1 MQRAMDLGRYRHLRL
16 GRCGRVLTI
25 ALNRPDQLNAVDGL
39 MHEELADV
47 FLEAE
52 ADPDSDVVVLTGEGR
67 AFSAGGDLAWLE
79 ASTRDGAPGPSAVE
93 GKRIVHGLLDMEKPV
108 IARVNGH
115 CIGLGCTL
123 ALLCDVVIAVDR
135 AKIGDPHVRVG
146 LVAGDGGAAIW
157 PQLVGFARAKEYL
170 MTGDLMPAAE
180 AERIGLV
187 NRVVPDGGLDA
198 AVYGLAERLSLA
210 PQQAVRGTKVAVNAE
225 LKRIVHAVM
234 AASIPLEQVSFLT
247 ADHREAVAA
256 FKEKREPRF
265 GGR

>member
-1 MQRAMDLGRYRHLRL
+1 MDLGRYTRLRL
-16 GRCGRVLTI
+16 TRRGRVLTI
-25 ALNRPDQLNAVDGL
+25 ALNRPEALNAVDGA
-39 MHEELADV
+39 MHAELADV
-47 FLEAE
+47 FLDAE
-52 ADPDSDVVVLTGEGR
+52 ADPESDVVVLTGEGR

-79 ASTRDGAPGPSAVE
+79 DSTKDGAAGPSAVE
-93 GKRIVHGLLDMEKPV
+93 GKRIVFSLLEMEKPI
-108 IARVNGH
+108 IARLNGH
-115 CIGLGCTL
+115 CVGLGCTL
-123 ALLCDVVIAVDR
+123 ALFCDVIIAAER

-170 MTGDLMPAAE
+170 MTGDLMSAAE
-180 AERIGLV
+180 AERIGLI
-187 NRVVPDGGLDA
+187 NRVVPEAELDA
-198 AVYGLAERLSLA
+198 AVYGLAERLA
-210 PQQAVRGTKVAVNAE
+210 AGPRQAVRGTKVSVNTE

-234 AASIPLEQVSFLT
+234 AASIPLETVSFLT